1 MPPFAAVMAHGTMPR
16 PAPKLA
22 NGQTQ
27 LSLAITRWTRVR
39 GHKSV
44 PEFTANPFVDHHWR
58 IGAVSICR
66 PKSLNSLGCSGGKAS
81 QTTNFMG
88 SDKGE
93 SPDYDFHPPPHSHPA
108 PHHQTSPPNPPRTP
122 FPQKNPEIS
131 LPIRHLPHC
140 VPATFAGI
148 YTVPAHSLP
157 PLTSQRPTPA
167 TDQPPGRQE
176 PHP

>member
-1 MPPFAAVMAHGTMPR
+1 MPPFTAVMAHGTMPR

-39 GHKSV
+39 GPKSV
-44 PEFTANPFVDHHWR
+44 PEFTAKAFADHHWR

-88 SDKGE
+88 NDKAKAHATGGRPQRQQCQGKPMAIP
-93 SPDYDFHPPPHSHPA
+93 SVFFRVLPWSKK
-108 PHHQTSPPNPPRTP
+108 PRTTP
-122 FPQKNPEIS
+122 FETLRASVSSRDGNCHNE
-131 LPIRHLPHC
+131 HC
-140 VPATFAGI
+140 LWCR
-148 YTVPAHSLP
+148 S
-157 PLTSQRPTPA
+157 SW
-167 TDQPPGRQE
+167 
-176 PHP
+176 

>member
-1 MPPFAAVMAHGTMPR
+1 MSLPTKPVGRGERRGRVFGLCRASVCDSGPKSCFPVVQGAALAMPPFAAVMAHGTMPR

-44 PEFTANPFVDHHWR
+44 PEFTANAFVDHHWR

-81 QTTNFMG
+81 QTTNFMRN
-88 SDKGE
+88 DKAKAHATVFVPRVIHGRARIRKSTRHYSNTTRKPRL
-93 SPDYDFHPPPHSHPA
+93 SPRK
-108 PHHQTSPPNPPRTP
+108 TET
-122 FPQKNPEIS
+122 
-131 LPIRHLPHC
+131 
-140 VPATFAGI
+140 
-148 YTVPAHSLP
+148 
-157 PLTSQRPTPA
+157 
-167 TDQPPGRQE
+167 
-176 PHP
+176 

>member
-44 PEFTANPFVDHHWR
+44 PEFTANAFVDHHWR

-88 SDKGE
+88 NDTG
-93 SPDYDFHPPPHSHPA
+93 
-108 PHHQTSPPNPPRTP
+108 
-122 FPQKNPEIS
+122 
-131 LPIRHLPHC
+131 
-140 VPATFAGI
+140 
-148 YTVPAHSLP
+148 
-157 PLTSQRPTPA
+157 
-167 TDQPPGRQE
+167 
-176 PHP
+176 